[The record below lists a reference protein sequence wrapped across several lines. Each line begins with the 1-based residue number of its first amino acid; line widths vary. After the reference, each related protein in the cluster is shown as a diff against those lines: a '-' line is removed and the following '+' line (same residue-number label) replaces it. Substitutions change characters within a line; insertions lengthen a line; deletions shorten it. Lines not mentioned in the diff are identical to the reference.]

1 MERPDMPPRSEAD
14 AMPQAT
20 PAKTSAKP
28 AETAGDTATAPDDA
42 VGTTIAGID
51 AIRHQVLWSRLT
63 SIADEIATTLVRTA
77 FSLVV
82 RDNHD
87 YACALYDARGEML
100 AQSTQCTPGQAGS
113 TPSVLRDLLAT
124 YPADSLR
131 EGDVLISNDPW
142 IGAGHAPDVFI
153 ATPVFRRGVLAGFTC
168 TCAHHA
174 DMGGRLGATDA
185 REVYEEGLIIP
196 VSKLYDA
203 GVENEAL
210 VRLIRRNVRMAD
222 KVMGD
227 IRAQMAA
234 NRVGA
239 AGLVR
244 MMDEFGLDSLVPVA
258 DKVTA
263 HSEAAFRA
271 AIARLP
277 RGETRNEALHELTDD
292 AGNRIR
298 ISLALTVEADRVI
311 LDFAGTTPQVLKPI
325 NAVLNITRAYCV
337 FPFIA
342 TLCPDLPM
350 NAGAFRPVELR
361 VPEGTVLNPT
371 FPAPGMYRSL
381 LSYFVVEAIM
391 GALHKIAPD
400 RAMAPSGTYPL
411 WIQKFAG
418 TDGDG
423 RPFVTHYNAQG
434 GQGAFRDGDGN
445 TAVVFPGNIASTS
458 TELFEH
464 DGPFLVERRMLVAD
478 SGGAGRFRGGLGQET
493 VLRSLSD
500 HPVHAALSG
509 GRLVEPA
516 AGMDGGSPGARGRIS
531 VNDGPGFDKAG
542 RVDLRRGDRVRLVQ
556 PGGGGHGPADQRD
569 PEALRRDIAEGYV
582 TPEGALRDYGLS
594 LPEGEA

>member
-1 MERPDMPPRSEAD
+1 M
-14 AMPQAT
+14 
-20 PAKTSAKP
+20 
-28 AETAGDTATAPDDA
+28 TALDT
-42 VGTTIAGID
+42 
-51 AIRHQVLWSRLT
+51 IRHQVLWSRLT
-63 SIADEIATTLVRTA
+63 AIADEIATTLVRTA

-82 RDNHD
+82 RDNQD

-124 YPADSLR
+124 YPPESLV

-153 ATPVFRRGVLAGFTC
+153 ATPVFRRGALVGFTC

-196 VSKLYDA
+196 VTKLFSA
-203 GVENEAL
+203 GVENEPL

-244 MMDEFGLDSLVPVA
+244 MMDEFGLDSLEPVA
-258 DKVTA
+258 DKVAA

-277 RGETRNEALHELTDD
+277 QGETRAEALHELTDD
-292 AGNRIR
+292 AGDRIR
-298 ISLALTVEADRVI
+298 ICLTLTVREDRVV
-311 LDFAGTTPQVLKPI
+311 LDFAGTTPQVFKPI

-342 TLCPDLPM
+342 TLCPELPM
-350 NAGAFRPVELR
+350 NAGAFRPVELK
-361 VPEGTVLNPT
+361 VPEGSVLNPT
-371 FPAPGMYRSL
+371 YPAPGMYRSL

-391 GALHKIAPD
+391 SALHRIAPEM
-400 RAMAPSGTYPL
+400 AMAPSGTYPL

-418 TDGDG
+418 HDAGG

-434 GQGAFRDGDGN
+434 GQGAFADRDGN

-464 DGPFLVERRMLVAD
+464 DGPFLVERRMLVPD
-478 SGGAGRFRGGLGQET
+478 SGGPGRHRGGLGQET
-493 VLRSLSD
+493 VLRSLS
-500 HPVHAALSG
+500 PTPINAALSG
-509 GRLVEPA
+509 GRLVVPA
-516 AGMDGGSPGARGRIS
+516 AGMAGGSPGGLGRIS
-531 VNDGPGFDKAG
+531 VNDGPPFDKAG
-542 RVDLRRGDRVRLVQ
+542 RVELKAGDRVRLVQ
-556 PGGGGHGPADQRD
+556 PGGGGHGPASERD
-569 PEALRRDIAEGYV
+569 PDALRRDIEDGYV
-582 TPEGALRDYGLS
+582 TAEAARRDYG
-594 LPEGEA
+594 PARPNGGQ